1 MDTGLYYSLT
11 VGSFPE
17 KTFDVVEFNLDEAL
31 SELFELTIRV
41 STDIEHDI
49 DLDGQLL
56 QQAKFQ
62 IKIDGQVRRTIN
74 GVVEAATRDDG
85 GFKRTYYTFTIRPKM
100 WLLTLAKD
108 SKIFH
113 FKSVPDILDE
123 ILGKHGVKFSK
134 QMMDS
139 HASREYT
146 AQKRETDYELFCRLA
161 SEEGI
166 IFWFEE
172 DQMFYS
178 DSHLGMTKG
187 QTLIYNPHPQS
198 STKEYVVYT
207 LNYSSR
213 MRSNEASLKDYR
225 YSHPDVPL
233 NFKEKKGKKPSF
245 SVYDSYGRFEDEAMG
260 KQFAKYRTEAMQA
273 ESLLGNAKSNCGELR
288 PGIIFDIIEH
298 PLGSM
303 NKPWQ
308 IVRIRHHG
316 TLDPS
321 VTDEGNHQTKEDAS
335 ILINEFEFVP
345 GKIDWRPQF
354 IHKPLADGDEVATVV
369 GPAGEEIY
377 VNADGA
383 VKVHFH
389 WNRYDAADEN
399 ASCWVRVMQNWN
411 GDGFGFLATPRI
423 GQEVVISYLNGD
435 IDRPIITGTVYNGN
449 NRPPLDLPA
458 SKTKMTIK
466 SKTHKGEGFNEM
478 RFEDEAGK
486 QEIYFHAQKDM
497 NTEVLNDRSTHV
509 MRDHS
514 ENVDNNQSMVIGVDQ
529 SLNVGNNQAG
539 SIGNN
544 QTLNV
549 GVDQSETVG
558 NNRDRNVGCNETI
571 TIGVDQSS
579 TIGSN
584 RTANIGSNRTITVGS
599 NDTLTVMAN
608 QFETVAIAKTET
620 IGAAKALSIGAA
632 YQITVAAAMN
642 TSVGLVQGTQVG
654 LTKSLLVGKDYKQ
667 TISKD
672 KTTMVTKD
680 TKFKTGKDYVIDA
693 GSSFTIKCG
702 QSKLVMKKDGTI
714 TLSGKDLK
722 VKTKAN
728 QSFKATGNI
737 KLKGKKIHEN

>member
-1 MDTGLYYSLT
+1 MDTGLYYSFTIDGL
-11 VGSFPE
+11 P
-17 KTFDVVEFNLDEAL
+17 KPTFDVVEFTLDEAL
-31 SELFELTIRV
+31 SELFELDIRV
-41 STDIEHDI
+41 STETMHDL

-56 QQAKFQ
+56 KQAKLEIFVEGE
-62 IKIDGQVRRTIN
+62 IRRTIN
-74 GVVEAATRDDG
+74 GILEEACRDDG
-85 GFKRTYYTFTIRPKM
+85 GFKRTYYTFRMRPKM
-100 WLLTLAKD
+100 WQLTLTKD

-123 ILGKHGVKFSK
+123 VLGKHGVKFSK
-134 QMMDS
+134 QLMDS
-139 HASREYT
+139 HAVREYT
-146 AQKRETDYELFCRLA
+146 TQKRESDYDLFKRLSA
-161 SEEGI
+161 EEGI
-166 IFWFEE
+166 MFWFEE

-198 STKEYVVYT
+198 STKEYTIHT

-233 NFKEKKGKKPSF
+233 NFKEKKGKQPLY
-245 SVYDSYGRFEDEAMG
+245 SVYDSYGRFEDEGMG
-260 KQFAKYRTEAMQA
+260 QQFAKYRTEALQA
-273 ESLLGNAKSNCGELR
+273 ESLLGQAKSNCGELM
-288 PGIIFDIIEH
+288 PGKIFDIIEH
-298 PLGSM
+298 PLDSM

-321 VTDEGNHQTKEDAS
+321 VTDEGNHQTQDDAS
-335 ILINEFEFVP
+335 LLINEFSFIP
-345 GKIDWRPQF
+345 GKIDWRPPF
-354 IHKPLADGDEVATVV
+354 IHKPLADGDEVASVV

-377 VNADGA
+377 VNEDGA

-435 IDRPIITGTVYNGN
+435 IDRPIVTGTVYNGN

-478 RFEDEAGK
+478 RFEDESGK

-509 MRDHS
+509 MNNHS
-514 ENVDNNQSMVIGVDQ
+514 ENVDNNQAMVIGVDQ
-529 SLNVGNNQAG
+529 SLNVGNNQDG

-549 GVDQSETVG
+549 GVDQSEVVG
-558 NNRDRNVGCNETI
+558 NNRDRNVGSNETI

-608 QFETVAIAKTET
+608 QVETVAIAKAET

-632 YQITVAAAMN
+632 YQITVGAAMN
-642 TSVGLVQGTQVG
+642 TSVGLAQGTQVG

-667 TISKD
+667 TIAKD
-672 KTTMVTKD
+672 KTTVVTKD

-693 GSSFTIKCG
+693 GNSITLKCG
-702 QSKLVMKKDGTI
+702 QSILVMKKSGKI
-714 TLSGKDLK
+714 TLNGKELL
-722 VKTKAN
+722 VKTTSH
-728 QSFKATGNI
+728 QTYKATGNVAI
-737 KLKGKKIHEN
+737 KGKNVYEN